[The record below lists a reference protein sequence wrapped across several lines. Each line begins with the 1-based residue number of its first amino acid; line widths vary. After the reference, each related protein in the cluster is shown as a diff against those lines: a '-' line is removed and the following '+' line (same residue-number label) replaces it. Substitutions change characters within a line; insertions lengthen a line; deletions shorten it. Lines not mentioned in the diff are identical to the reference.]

1 MLKKIL
7 LPTDGS
13 DYSLRAAEYVA
24 GIMKERPAV
33 QVTLLNVYQVL
44 PEFATYDSP
53 VGPTGAVASLK
64 EMSRRAL
71 ERTKKAFDDA
81 GLTVR
86 MVSKQGD
93 PGKEIVTFARK
104 GGYDHIVIG
113 SRGTGTLKGLV
124 FGSVVNKVLHL
135 STIPVIIIK

>member
-13 DYSLRAAEYVA
+13 DHSLRAAEYVA
-24 GIMKERPAV
+24 GIMKERPAL

-71 ERTKKAFDDA
+71 ERTKKVFDDA

-93 PGKEIVTFARK
+93 PGREIVAFARK
-104 GGYDHIVIG
+104 GDYDHIVIG

-135 STIPVIIIK
+135 SAIPVIIIK